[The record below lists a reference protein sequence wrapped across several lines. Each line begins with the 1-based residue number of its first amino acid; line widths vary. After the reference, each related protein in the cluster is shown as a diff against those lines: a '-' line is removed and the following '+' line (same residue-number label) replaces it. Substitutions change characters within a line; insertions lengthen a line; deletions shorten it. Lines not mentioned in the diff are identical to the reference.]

1 MLDLG
6 FQSYRRDIALRG
18 STRPLKEAAIGSISR
33 RRGPRRLG
41 AEGGRPQTSR
51 QLADEEPYDVI
62 VADAVVDTRI
72 EAPAAHVVGVDTLA
86 KFGE

>member
-1 MLDLG
+1 LG
-6 FQSYRRDIALRG
+6 QRAVARKR
-18 STRPLKEAAIGSISR
+18 AANF
-33 RRGPRRLG
+33 
-41 AEGGRPQTSR
+41 
-51 QLADEEPYDVI
+51 ADDEPYDVI